1 MGPQIADDTIV
12 AIATPLG
19 EGGIGVVRLSGPAAL
34 SIAARLFR
42 SNAGLDP
49 ATFPSHT
56 VHLGRAVE
64 PEREETIDVALLTP
78 FRAPHSYTGEEVVE
92 ISGHGSNLALIRLV
106 EAARRQG
113 ARLAEP
119 GECTR

>member
-1 MGPQIADDTIV
+1 MRRSLLSSWLPHSSSCPFRAFAHSALSRQDVGQTMETVNASDTIV

-34 SIAARLFR
+34 AIAARVFR
-42 SNAGLDP
+42 SASGSDP

-64 PEREETIDVALLTP
+64 PE
-78 FRAPHSYTGEEVVE
+78 S
-92 ISGHGSNLALIRLV
+92 
-106 EAARRQG
+106 
-113 ARLAEP
+113 
-119 GECTR
+119 